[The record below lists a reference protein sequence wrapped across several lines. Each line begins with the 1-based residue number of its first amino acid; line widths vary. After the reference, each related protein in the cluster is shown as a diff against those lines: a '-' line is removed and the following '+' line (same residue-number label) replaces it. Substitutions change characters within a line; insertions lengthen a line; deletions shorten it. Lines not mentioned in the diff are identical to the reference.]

1 MSFIIQ
7 VDCIV
12 LSTMRICPNVNR
24 MSRIHPY
31 FSAITELW
39 WFVIFIIITYS
50 YFLFSKQN
58 IFSRKNCMVCY
69 SNGFVCLQYIQ
80 YTRHNIVWWQKM
92 MRLRKQKIIGRYH
105 LFSNTHN
112 DDKRAFCICWGCPF
126 LTFVK
131 YFINEDIFLA
141 SILLLYLLFDNNHFL

>member
-1 MSFIIQ
+1 MI
-7 VDCIV
+7 
-12 LSTMRICPNVNR
+12 
-24 MSRIHPY
+24 
-31 FSAITELW
+31 
-39 WFVIFIIITYS
+39 
-50 YFLFSKQN
+50 
-58 IFSRKNCMVCY
+58 CY

-141 SILLLYLLFDNNHFL
+141 SILLLYLLFDNNHFLLNILQTFVAKEHLILFRWSLSMISYTTLSFIFIAF